1 MNTRGSAV
9 MRVHQSKIRFT
20 GNGASLNNSLT
31 SGRAMVIV
39 LILTYLEGRE
49 QLKRTDSIWR
59 VLTDICPQETWLSSY
74 ISHKYSSNT
83 ISPFPGILK

>member
-1 MNTRGSAV
+1 MNPRGSAV
-9 MRVHQSKIRFT
+9 MRAHQSKLRFT

-31 SGRAMVIV
+31 PGRAMIIV

-49 QLKRTDSIWR
+49 QPKNRQIWR
-59 VLTDICPQETWLSSY
+59 VLTDICPQETWLSYY